1 MTGNFIIS
9 HWIKNYENLKDQD
22 VREQYGT
29 VSGILGVIINLIL
42 FIMEI
47 IVGIVTN
54 SIAIIADAFHN
65 LADVTS
71 ALVTL
76 VGFKLSNK
84 PADEQHPFG
93 HGRMEY
99 IAALV
104 ISFLILLV
112 GVEFIKTSFDRI
124 VQPQE
129 VNFSGWTLAVILL
142 AIPLKLWL
150 SYFNKFLGKR
160 IGSGTLKAAGADA
173 LNDVAILSGVILSFV
188 VSDLFDINIDGYVGM
203 IVAIFIFLS
212 GLSLIKKTISPLLGQ
227 APDPQLVKNIRA
239 ALVTYDYILGTH
251 DLIIHNYGPG
261 RALASIHA
269 EVPYNVS
276 VMKIHEVIDKAE
288 KELSKKFNMFI
299 VIHMDPVNFDSA
311 EVAAAKKI
319 MERILA
325 DFPSI
330 HSFHDFRVVGEGE
343 NKNLIFDIVIGF
355 DKKVTPADEKQLV
368 TDINTVLKREHPGYH
383 AVITID
389 KDYSGTH

>member
-9 HWIKNYENLKDQD
+9 HWIKNYKNLKDQD

-29 VSGILGVIINLIL
+29 VSGILGVIVNLIL
-42 FIMEI
+42 FIIEI
-47 IVGIVTN
+47 IIGIVTN

-71 ALVTL
+71 SLVTL

-99 IAALV
+99 IAAMV

-124 VQPQE
+124 IQPQE
-129 VNFSGWTLAVILL
+129 VNFSSWTFVVILL

-160 IGSGTLKAAGADA
+160 INSEALKAAGADA

-188 VSDLFDINIDGYVGM
+188 VSKLFDINIDGYVGM

-212 GLSLIKKTISPLLGQ
+212 GLSLIKKTVSPLLGQ
-227 APDPQLVKNIRA
+227 APDPQLVKDIRA
-239 ALVTYDYILGTH
+239 SLLAYDYILGTH

-276 VMKIHEVIDKAE
+276 IMKVHEVIDRAE
-288 KELSKKFNMFI
+288 KELSKRFHMFI
-299 VIHMDPVNFDSA
+299 VIHMDPVNFDSE
-311 EVAAAKKI
+311 EVAAARNLMEKI
-319 MERILA
+319 LEG
-325 DFPSI
+325 FPSI
-330 HSFHDFRVVGEGE
+330 HSFHDFRVVGEGDT
-343 NKNLIFDIVIGF
+343 KNLIFDIVIGF
-355 DKKVTPADEKQLV
+355 DKKVTPTDEQQLLE
-368 TDINTVLKREHPGYH
+368 DINTVLKREHPGYH
-383 AVITID
+383 AIITID